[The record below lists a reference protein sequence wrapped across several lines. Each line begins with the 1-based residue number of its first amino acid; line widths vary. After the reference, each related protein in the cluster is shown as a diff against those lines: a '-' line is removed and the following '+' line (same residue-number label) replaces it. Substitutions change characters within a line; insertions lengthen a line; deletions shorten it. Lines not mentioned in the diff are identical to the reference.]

1 MLINVEVAKFY
12 LFSQTT
18 LFINF
23 RVATPFSVAKLV
35 MERSQHSILVGEGA
49 QQFAKEHGIPV
60 LSNELLQ
67 TESSTKAYK
76 VFQCFSS
83 LRAKFKIDVL
93 AKYILF

>member
-1 MLINVEVAKFY
+1 
-12 LFSQTT
+12 
-18 LFINF
+18 
-23 RVATPFSVAKLV
+23 

-83 LRAKFKIDVL
+83 LRAKFKIDICLQNTSYFKFRDLIRV
-93 AKYILF
+93 